1 MAIDSYLYG
10 NTATDEMIMSSV
22 ENLLPSSKD
31 FTTLSE
37 KEAFSKEYKLY
48 VPMRVKGEMSH
59 TLIELAFHY
68 VAKVI
73 VAAYCND
80 TNCDPFENSIAERS
94 IINLQAKIEKS
105 YFEEVKERYDYA
117 IMQLQNYIDG
127 DSSTTDNIIQH
138 CFFLAKLDICYRKSA
153 IPSDLSQFF
162 TPATIDETNEIRE
175 MTLKFGNKFIPKV
188 LRPESKIIFNPS
200 FGLGECLVGETECD
214 MIIDKTIIDFRT
226 DIGTSY
232 PQNRIAKS
240 IVHFLLTEINRS
252 YSNTENAFPI
262 DNLVFYSARY
272 GETEILSLDDID
284 QTLIE
289 KAIDKII
296 LATNGA
302 YKIQKIFAKSRNNSD
317 FETQNENFDLQNR
330 YDNYDDE
337 YDRQNYNDGYNQV
350 IKKEKHIFRKILIF
364 IIIISIL
371 TIAFVYAKDYYI
383 QNFGND
389 FSINSILHN
398 LFGLDI

>member
-22 ENLLPSSKD
+22 ESLLPSNKD

-37 KEAFSKEYKLY
+37 KEAFSKEYKLF
-48 VPMRVKGEMSH
+48 VPMKVKGEMSH
-59 TLIELAFHY
+59 ALIELAFHY

-80 TNCDPFENSIAERS
+80 TNCNPFENSIAERS

-127 DSSTTDNIIQH
+127 DNSTTDSIIQH

-175 MTLKFGNKFIPKV
+175 MTLKFGNTFVPKV
-188 LRPESKIIFNPS
+188 LRPESKIIFNPN

-214 MIIDKTIIDFRT
+214 MIIDRTIIDFRT

-240 IVHFLLTEINRS
+240 IVHYLLTEINRS
-252 YSNTENAFPI
+252 YENTENAFPI

-284 QTLIE
+284 QISVD

-302 YKIQKIFAKSRNNSD
+302 YKIQKILAKNRNNNNYD
-317 FETQNENFDLQNR
+317 KQNENYNAQNR
-330 YDNYDDE
+330 YDDYNDDFE
-337 YDRQNYNDGYNQV
+337 RQNYNDGYNQV
-350 IKKEKHIFRKILIF
+350 IKKEKHIFRKFLIF

-371 TIAFVYAKDYYI
+371 IIAFVYAKDYYI